1 MVRAALGVR
10 ALTAAT
16 AGLWMALC
24 AGASAAPKP
33 AAGES
38 QKAWVEAKN
47 ICVFRLGEGRMPED
61 PHELAVALADGW
73 KQIIFPPDPEKAVFI
88 DGGTYPSIDTLRID
102 FSDAL
107 LRPAT
112 KKEKLDL
119 NNRVEKNL
127 DVQHLEVKGEPMLL
141 RTAKLNMRLVAD
153 GAQLDME
160 RDRRGRPVMMLAQAR
175 SGSLN
180 FDVSRADA
188 EVIMLQNA
196 REMAAKSGVSIEK
209 LRLTIVP
216 ETPRELQVSL
226 YVSTKVALIPAGM
239 LFKAHVV
246 VDDSM
251 NARISGLTCEG
262 DEALGPLIVHFL
274 RPALARYN
282 GRTRPLVS
290 FPADKMQLHDV
301 AVRVDDGLHLT
312 AAFGT

>member
-1 MVRAALGVR
+1 
-10 ALTAAT
+10 
-16 AGLWMALC
+16 
-24 AGASAAPKP
+24 
-33 AAGES
+33 
-38 QKAWVEAKN
+38 
-47 ICVFRLGEGRMPED
+47 MPED
-61 PHELAVALADGW
+61 AHELAVALSEGW
-73 KQIIFPPDPEKAVFI
+73 KQIVFPPDPDKAVFI
-88 DGGTYPSIDTLRID
+88 DGGSYPSINTLRID

-107 LRPAT
+107 LRPAP
-112 KKEKLDL
+112 KKDKLDL

-141 RTAKLNMRLVAD
+141 RTARLNMRLVAD

-160 RDRRGRPVMMLAQAR
+160 RDRRGRPVMMLAEAK

-180 FDVSRADA
+180 FDVSRTDA
-188 EVIMLQNA
+188 EAIMLQNA
-196 REMAAKSGVSIEK
+196 REMAANSGVTIEK
-209 LRLTIVP
+209 LHLTIVP
-216 ETPRELQVSL
+216 ETPRSLQVSL

-239 LFKAHVV
+239 LFRAHVI

-251 NARISGLTCEG
+251 NARISGLSCDG

-290 FPADKMQLHDV
+290 FPAGKMQLHDV

>member
-1 MVRAALGVR
+1 MAIASSGVR
-10 ALTAAT
+10 ALTVGT

-33 AAGES
+33 GGADS

-47 ICVFRLGEGRMPED
+47 ICIFRLGEGRMPED
-61 PHELAVALADGW
+61 AHELAVALEDGW
-73 KQIIFPPDPEKAVFI
+73 KQIIFPPDPDKAVFI
-88 DGGTYPSIDTLRID
+88 DGGSYPSINTLRID

-107 LRPAT
+107 LRPAI

-119 NNRVEKNL
+119 NNHVEKNL
-127 DVQHLEVKGEPMLL
+127 EVQHLELKAEPMLL
-141 RTAKLNMRLVAD
+141 RSARLNLRLVAE

-160 RDRRGRPVMMLAQAR
+160 RDRRGRPVMMLARAK
-175 SGSLN
+175 SGSFN
-180 FDVSRADA
+180 VDVSRADA
-188 EVIMLQNA
+188 EAIMLHDA
-196 REMAAKSGVSIEK
+196 REMAAKAGVSIEK
-209 LRLTIVP
+209 LQLTIVP

-226 YVSTKVALIPAGM
+226 YISTKIALIPAGM
-239 LFKAHVV
+239 LFKAHVI
-246 VDDSM
+246 VDDTM
-251 NARISGLTCEG
+251 NARISGLTCDG